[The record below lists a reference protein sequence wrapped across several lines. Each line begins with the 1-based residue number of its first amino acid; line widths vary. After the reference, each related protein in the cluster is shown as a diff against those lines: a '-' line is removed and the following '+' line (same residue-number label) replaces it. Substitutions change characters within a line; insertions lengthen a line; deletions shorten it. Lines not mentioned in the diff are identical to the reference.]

1 MWPAGTTAVVVA
13 TVQGQVAVLA
23 PAPRWPHGR
32 MLLQE
37 AGSHAVGQLGL
48 SAQPQQSPGPSV
60 GGFDRGPWGSSV
72 FLFLRIVT

>member
-1 MWPAGTTAVVVA
+1 MWPAGTTAVAVA

-23 PAPRWPHGR
+23 PAPRWPHSR

-37 AGSHAVGQLGL
+37 LSSRTVGQLSL
-48 SAQPQQSPGPSV
+48 SAHPQQSPGPSV
-60 GGFDRGPWGSSV
+60 GGFDTGPWGSSV